1 MEQLTVHYLSQLYGM
16 SCHWTVWLQMT
27 WKHPCRDNLLDSSAA
42 CNACA
47 ETHSPSH
54 LSIEACNIS
63 KLCIRHILQIVL
75 LAMIKTNRTI
85 KKFLRHTW
93 ALHFR
98 GCSTLG
104 PRVFWLYTICADFA
118 LGTSRN
124 FEKLYQ
130 LSCES
135 CIVYLNCLDFPKR
148 VHSFLYGKS
157 FWQHSTKLFL
167 SMVWIITF
175 ALHCKVIEVKN

>member
-1 MEQLTVHYLSQLYGM
+1 MGCPVIEPFDFRWLENTPAEII
-16 SCHWTVWLQMT
+16 CWTAVLPAMHVQ
-27 WKHPCRDNLLDSSAA
+27 K
-42 CNACA
+42 
-47 ETHSPSH
+47 
-54 LSIEACNIS
+54 
-63 KLCIRHILQIVL
+63 HILQATSQWKPATFPSSVSGTSCRSYCWQWSKLIGQQ
-75 LAMIKTNRTI
+75 

-98 GCSTLG
+98 DCSTLG
-104 PRVFWLYTICADFA
+104 LRVFWLYTISADFA